1 MSEDFIKEQMFV
13 HKFRNLIEKHVTY
26 NVPKLTLGYD

>member
-13 HKFRNLIEKHVTY
+13 QKFNRKTFFIN
-26 NVPKLTLGYD
+26 PKLTLGYD